1 MRETLIS
8 PIRPIVQRTAGIVR
22 HSSRRGERIARRVA
36 SDAFGVVQRVRHIRQ
51 SPKPGM
57 DDVTLA
63 RKVETEVFRPAD
75 SPKGDIDINA
85 VDGVVYLRGEVKH
98 ADDIDELERRTR
110 RIPEVRGVENLL
122 HMRKTPAPT
131 RADSPGRQRRT
142 AGSGRRTQRSSE
154 EQ

>member
-1 MRETLIS
+1 MRATLIS

-22 HSSRRGERIARRVA
+22 HSSRRGERIVRRVA

-63 RKVETEVFRPAD
+63 RKVETELFRPAD
-75 SPKGDIDINA
+75 SPKGDIDVNA

-110 RIPEVRGVENLL
+110 RIPEVRAVENLL

-142 AGSGRRTQRSSE
+142 AGSGRRTQRSNVES
-154 EQ
+154 